1 MSDVIKLKKGLDIR
15 LQGKAETVYAQI
27 PLPELFA
34 IKPSDFKGLTPKM
47 EAKVGDKVQA
57 GSVLFYD
64 KQHPEVKFVS
74 PVGGELVA
82 VNRGERRVI
91 TEIVV
96 KADSAAAPVDFGKAV
111 QIQQD
116 QRIDPSVFKA
126 LLDHLIDP
134 FSCGDRMEQT
144 R

>member
-57 GSVLFYD
+57 GSVLFYAITGRVALIG
-64 KQHPEVKFVS
+64 PTIVS
-74 PVGGELVA
+74 GRCFMP
-82 VNRGERRVI
+82 
-91 TEIVV
+91 
-96 KADSAAAPVDFGKAV
+96 K
-111 QIQQD
+111 
-116 QRIDPSVFKA
+116 
-126 LLDHLIDP
+126 
-134 FSCGDRMEQT
+134 
-144 R
+144 